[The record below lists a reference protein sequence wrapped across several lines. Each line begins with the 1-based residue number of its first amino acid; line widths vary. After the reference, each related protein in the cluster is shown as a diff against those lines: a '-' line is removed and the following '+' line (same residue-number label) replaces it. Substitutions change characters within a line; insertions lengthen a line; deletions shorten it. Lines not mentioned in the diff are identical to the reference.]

1 MCKTHSLATQMQF
14 RLLEVGWPRE
24 VLAMKG
30 CNGIL
35 DDNNNLLFAGIRVR
49 VGIFWAS
56 PGMVIALVQKR
67 TKTYQV
73 TGQGMSM
80 AIAVSDA
87 AHGGQIVMSHEAWMM
102 VRSLILSICTACPCN
117 LIRLV
122 DVQTDNLALCCW
134 KLNIGVYCV
143 SRSTSFCSLV
153 SITIRGFYFYVR
165 ACPCVV
171 HLQRIFDLIPVK
183 LLVNVDGFHETP
195 ALNGP

>member
-1 MCKTHSLATQMQF
+1 MVKLELCICKTHSLATQMQF

-117 LIRLV
+117 LIRLA
-122 DVQTDNLALCCW
+122 DVQIDNSALWCLEAEHWCLLRIKIDILLLISFYHHPW
-134 KLNIGVYCV
+134 ILLQRACV
-143 SRSTSFCSLV
+143 SMCCTSQ
-153 SITIRGFYFYVR
+153 G
-165 ACPCVV
+165 
-171 HLQRIFDLIPVK
+171 DL
-183 LLVNVDGFHETP
+183 
-195 ALNGP
+195 